1 MAVES
6 EESEEVNSEDSED
19 SEDSEQKMNVG
30 VRWERPWLVCP
41 RTV

>member
-6 EESEEVNSEDSED
+6 EESEESEEVN